1 MTINKA
7 GLDLIKRAE
16 GFEPATYV
24 DPVGILT
31 IGYGTTAAAGVGII
45 PRMGMRISEA
55 QASKYLEA
63 ALEKFWADIAP
74 AIKRPINENEKAAF
88 LSLAYNIGPGA
99 FKGSTALRKFNAGDK
114 QGAAD
119 AIQFWNK
126 GTVKGQKIVL
136 AGLVK
141 RRADERWLFLRPASA
156 MPTPTPQSPAARLR
170 PWAFF
175 TNMIGQLIGMIFRNS
190 SK

>member
-16 GFEPATYV
+16 GFEPQTYV

-45 PRMGMRISEA
+45 PKMGMRISEA
-55 QASKYLEA
+55 QASRYLEA

-74 AIKRPINENEKAAF
+74 AIRRPINENEKAAF
-88 LSLAYNIGPGA
+88 MSLAYNIGTGA
-99 FKGSTALRKFNAGDK
+99 FKGSTALRRFNAGDK
-114 QGAAD
+114 PGAAD

-141 RRADERWLFLRPASA
+141 RRADERWLFLRPASV
-156 MPTPTPQSPAARLR
+156 MPIAPIDPPLSSFWVRFF
-170 PWAFF
+170 AFF
-175 TNMIGQLIGMIFRNS
+175 ANIFKKAQS
-190 SK
+190 